1 MDHIVSQPRLS
12 NRGQHFRMDRHGK
25 KLKSLMPAQHRTKRD
40 IEIKSLRGR
49 DTKLNHRKVPTLL
62 SAETTVA

>member
-1 MDHIVSQPRLS
+1 MDC
-12 NRGQHFRMDRHGK
+12 HGK